1 MGAEEGS
8 RTYGS
13 PYTLTW
19 LLTSQPH
26 FSIADAI
33 LNGLEIFKLNESYG
47 SVAGPNPDAVP
58 APALAY
64 MQHPQNSKSKG
75 RLSELIIT
83 GATLLFV
90 IFALLFLVVYFFILR
105 NRRRIWCWVSGQAE
119 QIELKSGCRF
129 FAARGTMPSVC
140 SN

>member
-26 FSIADAI
+26 FADAI

-47 SVAGPNPDAVP
+47 SLAGPNPDPVP

-64 MQHPQNSKSKG
+64 MQHPQNSKS
-75 RLSELIIT
+75 I
-83 GATLLFV
+83 
-90 IFALLFLVVYFFILR
+90 
-105 NRRRIWCWVSGQAE
+105 N
-119 QIELKSGCRF
+119 
-129 FAARGTMPSVC
+129 
-140 SN
+140 